1 MNNVTKIIVA
11 VVVFLFALLVFA
23 SYTIYQEV
31 IKRRAEYE
39 QRRVQN
45 EKKTIEEIKITLLEG
60 WTNQD
65 IADYLEKKG
74 LLSAKEF
81 MSSQNSYDFSSL
93 TFLQDKPK
101 NTSLEGYLFPDTY
114 IVDKKTITPETVISK
129 QLKNFSNKLFLA
141 SSDVPTT
148 QSNPFVYKIVG
159 FDNIHSKGFE
169 GLSLHD
175 VLTLASIV
183 EKETGIDLGKLDSNQ
198 SSRIDEERRIVAG
211 IFLNRLAIGQALESD
226 ATINYITGKNIA
238 RSTESDLALNSPYN
252 TYKNN
257 GLPPGPI
264 ANPSFSSI
272 KAVLHPIKTDY
283 YYFLH
288 KQPSGEVVY
297 SKTFEEHR
305 EKKFRFLK

>member
-11 VVVFLFALLVFA
+11 VVVFLFSLLVLA

>member
-11 VVVFLFALLVFA
+11 VVVFLFSLLVLA

-141 SSDVPTT
+141 FSDVPTT

>member
-81 MSSQNSYDFSSL
+81 MSSQNSYDFSNL
-93 TFLQDKPK
+93 PFLQDKPK

-114 IVDKKTITPETVISK
+114 IVDKKTITPEAIISK

-148 QSNPFVYKIVG
+148 QSNPFVYKILG

-211 IFLNRLAIGQALESD
+211 IFLNRMAIGQALESD

-252 TYKNN
+252 TYKYN

>member
-93 TFLQDKPK
+93 PFLQDKPK

-148 QSNPFVYKIVG
+148 KSNPFVYKIVG

-169 GLSLHD
+169 GLSLND

-211 IFLNRLAIGQALESD
+211 IFLNRMAIGQALESD

>member
-11 VVVFLFALLVFA
+11 VVVFLFSLLVLA

-148 QSNPFVYKIVG
+148 QSNPFVYKILG

-211 IFLNRLAIGQALESD
+211 IFLNRMAIGQALESD

>member
-11 VVVFLFALLVFA
+11 VVVFLFSLLVLA

-211 IFLNRLAIGQALESD
+211 IFLNRMAIGQALESD